1 MKKFSLALL
10 LIVLFAGSSFA
21 QDAKAEADKQFMQVT
36 TIESVVSGGM
46 GRSKMIITN
55 PDGSQKESELNNLFS
70 LTGINFKNIQEN
82 EQKIM
87 QTLKSFTD
95 EGWKLVQTTPL
106 SLSPGNNGQG
116 IFMTRY
122 LLSKPVVK

>member
-1 MKKFSLALL
+1 MKKLFIALL

-21 QDAKAEADKQFMQVT
+21 QDIKSESGKQFMQIT

-55 PDGSQKESELNNLFS
+55 ADGSQKDMELNNLFS

-87 QTLKSFTD
+87 QTLKGFTD
-95 EGWKLVQTTPL
+95 EGWKLEQSTPL

-122 LLSKPVVK
+122 LLSKPLK